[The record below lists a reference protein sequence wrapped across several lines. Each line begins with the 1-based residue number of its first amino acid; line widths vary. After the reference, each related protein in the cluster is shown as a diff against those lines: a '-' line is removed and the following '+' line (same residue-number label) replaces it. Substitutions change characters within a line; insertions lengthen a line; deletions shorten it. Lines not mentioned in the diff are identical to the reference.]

1 MSMMKLPTNL
11 PTYATG
17 LKQVLTALR
26 AKPPVCGI
34 NSEDFEWQTSYAI
47 QQDSNNLISLKEL
60 GYSLKDY
67 EDSILAMTSFK
78 GPCKILTN
86 AGEILLR
93 EICLNL
99 EIYARSSN
107 FIISKR
113 TRAADSHSKFIYD
126 MIRDRNFLLNLS
138 KIAQA
143 PLIPHL
149 IRNAATQVNY
159 YYPEDDDCQD
169 KKIAKWHVDGMNFV
183 FNILLSDVAEF
194 EGGDFIYFKGPA
206 SQFSLRQN
214 DDLVMTSPSK
224 HIGDTIYVHGSK
236 VFHAV
241 TPVTKGK
248 RVSIILSMY
257 CPYLPEMDSNTFWHV
272 AGDDGVPATLKSWG
286 AFKTAKKRGHAA
298 YSSIGCAPI
307 TWEDL
312 A

>member
-1 MSMMKLPTNL
+1 MKLPADL

-17 LKQVLTALR
+17 LQQVFTALR
-26 AKPPVCGI
+26 ATPPPRGMS
-34 NSEDFEWQTSYAI
+34 SEDFKWESTYAI
-47 QQDSNNLISLKEL
+47 QQDSNNLISLREL

-67 EDSILAMTSFK
+67 EDSILDMTSFK
-78 GPCKILTN
+78 GPFKILTN
-86 AGEILLR
+86 TGEILLR
-93 EICLNL
+93 KTCLQL
-99 EIYARSSN
+99 EIYARNSN

-113 TRAADSHSKFIYD
+113 ARAADSHSTFIYD

-143 PLIPHL
+143 PLVPHL

-159 YYPEDDDCQD
+159 YYPEDGDGKD
-169 KKIAKWHVDGMNFV
+169 KKIAKWHTDGMNFV
-183 FNILLSDVAEF
+183 FNILLSDDSEF

-206 SQFSLRQN
+206 NQFTSRSN
-214 DDLVMTSPSK
+214 DNLVATSPSK
-224 HIGDTIYVHGSK
+224 HVGDTIYVHGSK

-248 RVSIILSMY
+248 RISIILSMY
-257 CPYLPEMDSNTFWHV
+257 CPYLPEMDANTFWHV
-272 AGDDGVPATLKSWG
+272 AGDDGILATLKNWG
-286 AFKTAKKRGHAA
+286 VFQSAKKSAHTA
-298 YSSIGCAPI
+298 YSAIGCAPI